1 MSRYVQVAATALTDL
16 DEVARALASMGLPLQ
31 RSERGPIMLEGSFE
45 CPGEPVDLRLPAG
58 TLDAIEDFG
67 FVRTAE
73 GPLKLVCGELDR
85 TLLVDRLLAP
95 LRTTITESRVRTA
108 AARAGLELESTTAT
122 EGQRRLVLRRRG
134 PFG

>member
-31 RSERGPIMLEGSFE
+31 RSERGLLMLEGSFE
-45 CPGEPVDLRLPAG
+45 CPGEPVELRLPAG

-73 GPLKLVCGELDR
+73 GPLELVCGELDR

-95 LRTTITESRVRTA
+95 LRTTITETRVRTA

-134 PFG
+134 P

>member
-16 DEVARALASMGLPLQ
+16 DEVARALASMGLPVQ
-31 RSERGPIMLEGSFE
+31 RSERGPVMLEGSFE

-67 FVRTAE
+67 FIRTE
-73 GPLKLVCGELDR
+73 GQLRLVCGELDR

-95 LRTTITESRVRTA
+95 LRTTITETRVRTA
-108 AARAGLELESTTAT
+108 ATRAGLDLESTTT
-122 EGQRRLVLRRRG
+122 TDGQRRLVLRRRS